1 MQDAIVVLNAG
12 SSSLK
17 FSLYVVEGED
27 LRLEAKGQVEGLG
40 TSPRFTAKNAEGKVL
55 AEGPVGEPGG
65 DPTQVKHA
73 EAYGHLATWVRAEY
87 RGELRPL
94 GVGHRI
100 VHGGAEF
107 TEPTLINAAFVKAL
121 EALVPLM
128 PLHLPHN
135 LAGVKGV
142 LALRPDLPQVACF
155 DTSFHRGRAK
165 VTERFAL
172 PDELFQKGVRRWGF
186 HGLSYEYIAAKFRKL
201 QPELAKGRVV
211 VAHLGSGASLCGMK
225 NARSVD
231 VTMGFSALDGLPM
244 GTRCGALDPGVVLY
258 LLEGRS
264 AKEVESL
271 LYKNSGLLGISGVSN
286 DVREL
291 LASDEPLAA
300 EAIDYFVYRV
310 IKEIG
315 GLMSVIGGLDALIF
329 TAGIGENS
337 PVIRERVCAGLGWAG
352 IQISAELNRAGR
364 GCISPA
370 GVSPSVWVIPTDEER
385 VIATHTCKIIR
396 AAGGSG

>member
-1 MQDAIVVLNAG
+1 MKDAIVVLNAG

-27 LRLEAKGQVEGLG
+27 LRLEARGQVEGLG
-40 TSPRFTAKNAEGKVL
+40 TSPMFKAKNAEGTVL
-55 AEGPVGEPGG
+55 AEGPVGEPGE
-65 DPTQVKHA
+65 DPSRIKHA
-73 EAYGHLATWVRAEY
+73 EAYRHLATWVRAEY
-87 RGELRPL
+87 RGELKPT

-100 VHGGAEF
+100 VHGGSEF
-107 TEPTLINAAFVKAL
+107 TEPTLIDAAFVAAL
-121 EALVPLM
+121 EKLVPLM

-142 LALRPDLPQVACF
+142 QKLRPDLPQVACF

-186 HGLSYEYIAAKFRKL
+186 HGLSYEYIAAKFRKM
-201 QPELAKGRVV
+201 QPELAKGRLV
-211 VAHLGSGASLCGMK
+211 VAHLGSGASLCGMR
-225 NARSVD
+225 NGRSVD
-231 VTMGFSALDGLPM
+231 MTMGFSALDGLPM

-258 LLEGRS
+258 LMEERS
-264 AKEVESL
+264 AKEIESL
-271 LYKNSGLLGISGVSN
+271 LYKHSGLLGISGVSN

-291 LASDEPLAA
+291 LASDDPLAA

-315 GLMSVIGGLDALIF
+315 GLVSVTGGLDALIF

-337 PVIRERVCAGLGWAG
+337 PVIRELVCAGLGWLG
-352 IQISAELNRAGR
+352 IHISAELNKGGS
-364 GCISPA
+364 GCITPEGA
-370 GVSPSVWVIPTDEER
+370 KPSVWVIPTDEER
-385 VIATHTCKIIR
+385 VIATHTYNIIR
-396 AAGGSG
+396 TSGNGV